1 MILTRCSVYG
11 EYMNELKPFLVR
23 LRPDVVEL
31 LEQASKS
38 MSKTRSALINNAL
51 REYLADKG
59 DLDQRLKKMLG

>member
-1 MILTRCSVYG
+1 
-11 EYMNELKPFLVR
+11 MNELKPFLVR

-38 MSKTRSALINNAL
+38 MAKTRSALINNAL
-51 REYLADKG
+51 REYLSDKG